1 MLTTALLRHLQ
12 IRVDYVTI
20 EWPTENRRENNDE
33 TRRSEKKIVC
43 HYEAAKKVRDAS
55 INQTRRRWTSC
66 LGLTASLFEF
76 LRYA

>member
-43 HYEAAKKVRDAS
+43 HYEAAKKSKR
-55 INQTRRRWTSC
+55 C
-66 LGLTASLFEF
+66 LDKSDSQAMDELPWAHRFAL
-76 LRYA
+76 